1 MAARKTPIENRIMFG
16 TANGR
21 ADKALI
27 SCRSERIP
35 NAYECHILEIGGN
48 YQIGNGRTIN
58 SDDILGERQILTF
71 CKRSSLQAMIANLQE
86 LDKIWEDDIRKG
98 YEWNIP
104 ENAECFTDEDRR
116 ILDTLMDKLSPSAQ
130 EAVRKVIKE
139 TKG

>member
-1 MAARKTPIENRIMFG
+1 
-16 TANGR
+16 
-21 ADKALI
+21 
-27 SCRSERIP
+27 
-35 NAYECHILEIGGN
+35 
-48 YQIGNGRTIN
+48 
-58 SDDILGERQILTF
+58 
-71 CKRSSLQAMIANLQE
+71 MIANLQE

>member
-1 MAARKTPIENRIMFG
+1 
-16 TANGR
+16 
-21 ADKALI
+21 
-27 SCRSERIP
+27 
-35 NAYECHILEIGGN
+35 
-48 YQIGNGRTIN
+48 
-58 SDDILGERQILTF
+58 
-71 CKRSSLQAMIANLQE
+71 MIANLQE

-104 ENAECFTDEDRR
+104 ENAERFTDEDRR